1 MTIFDDLIRE
11 PVVGGLLFI
20 KISILLIQKDIK
32 RLLELL
38 L

>member
-1 MTIFDDLIRE
+1 MTIFDDLIGE
-11 PVVGGLLFI
+11 PFVGGLLFI

-32 RLLELL
+32 RLLKLL